1 MWKSAVCAA
10 LLVAVPAAQ
19 AAFKCVDDKGKSH
32 FQDTPP
38 AACANVVIY
47 EVSSQG
53 SVIRRI
59 EPTPAALAAPKDVNA
74 ERQAAEQKRRDRA
87 LVETYSSPAEID
99 IARDRN
105 LDIIRS
111 RLDGVKTRLAQLESR
126 ESELQAG
133 VASYKGK
140 PAPAVQQDLEKVQ
153 AEKAQVQASLARFQK
168 DYDQTQAQFDA
179 DKKRWVEMKAAA
191 K

>member
-10 LLVAVPAAQ
+10 VLAAVPTAQ
-19 AAFKCVDDKGKSH
+19 AAFKCVDEKGKSH

-59 EPTPAALAAPKDVNA
+59 EPTSAAVAAPKDVNA

-87 LVETYSSPAEID
+87 LMETYSSPGEID

-111 RLDGVKTRLAQLESR
+111 RLEGVKTRLVQIEGR
-126 ESELQAG
+126 EKELQTG
-133 VASYKGK
+133 LASYKGK
-140 PAPAVQQDLEKVQ
+140 PAPAIQQDLDKVQ
-153 AEKAQVQASLARFQK
+153 ADKAQWQASLARFQK

-179 DKKRWVEMKAAA
+179 DKKRWMEMKAAA